1 MKTIIAGSRDL
12 GSMDLIASAALAAM
26 FREDIYIS
34 EVVSG
39 GCRGVDVAGEQW
51 AASQGISINRFPAD
65 WKTHGRAAGPMRNRQ
80 MAEYADALI
89 AIWDGK
95 SKGTK
100 NMIEEAHKAG
110 LVVYVHKVE

>member
-12 GSMDLIASAALAAM
+12 ASVDLVEEAFCLS
-26 FREDIYIS
+26 DIYVS

-39 GCRGVDVAGEQW
+39 GCRGVDMAGEQW
-51 AASQGISINRFPAD
+51 ATLQGIPIKRFPAD

-80 MAEYADALI
+80 MAKYADALI

-110 LVVYVHKVE
+110 LVVYVHEVGK